1 MIYILDQRLRSQDVT
16 KERSAKVLQDIVKS
30 LLADRFVEELFRP
43 QNLYTMNATKQI
55 FKKLA
60 HSSIM
65 KLNDT
70 SMQKLFDLMVMG
82 IKYQLQLSV
91 QPEEIYHLTIKHLT
105 TLRELVEGTNAIE
118 NIDDADQR
126 FVAMC
131 RDMNAYDWTI
141 VRQQLYKFFED
152 RHIKVSLFI

>member
-1 MIYILDQRLRSQDVT
+1 MS
-16 KERSAKVLQDIVKS
+16 
-30 LLADRFVEELFRP
+30 
-43 QNLYTMNATKQI
+43 ATKQI

-82 IKYQLQLSV
+82 LKYQV
-91 QPEEIYHLTIKHLT
+91 QQTVQAEEIYHVTMKHLA
-105 TLRELVEGTNAIE
+105 TLKELVEGTQAIE
-118 NIDDADQR
+118 HVSDAESR

-131 RDMNAYDWTI
+131 ESMNAYDFQI
-141 VRQQLYKFFED
+141 VRQQMYKFFED